1 MLHALRRCLVSV
13 APVTILVA
21 GCATAAKPGYEITNP
36 YRITA
41 EVFHANTTTI
51 ALTRSAD
58 VVGLENIDPVLA
70 VFDSLLETSMRQFG
84 FTVVSDDEFDEI
96 AAGGASAYAQQAPVV
111 RVGDRVRVSV
121 APDEPHRQ
129 RSVGTLLAFNTS
141 HLRIALADGT
151 REIEIPRSAL
161 TRLEVSRGRPS
172 KWATGLG
179 LGLLG
184 GALIGAAVGLTLL
197 DHLDDEL
204 GLTAEDW
211 AAVGAI
217 LGAPTGMFFGTLIG
231 ASIRADR
238 WEEVSRDR
246 LRVSFAPQRDGRFGL
261 GLSVKF

>member
-1 MLHALRRCLVSV
+1 MLHASRRCLVSV

-36 YRITA
+36 
-41 EVFHANTTTI
+41 
-51 ALTRSAD
+51 
-58 VVGLENIDPVLA
+58 
-70 VFDSLLETSMRQFG
+70 
-84 FTVVSDDEFDEI
+84 
-96 AAGGASAYAQQAPVV
+96 AYAQQAPVV

-161 TRLEVSRGRPS
+161 TRLEVSRGRSS
-172 KWATGLG
+172 KWATGLV

-184 GALIGAAVGLTLL
+184 GALIGAAVLLTIDDPPSGLP
-197 DHLDDEL
+197 
-204 GLTAEDW
+204 AKDW
-211 AAVGAI
+211 AAVGAV
-217 LGAPTGMFFGTLIG
+217 LGAPPGMVLGTAIG

-238 WEEVSRDR
+238 WEQVSLDR